1 MAAKKPP
8 MKAGKSKSKG
18 NPFAK
23 KAAPA
28 KKAGGGF
35 VPFGKGKKPPVK
47 AAKSSPPKK
56 KAKKA
61 VPPKGKGK
69 AKAKKAVY

>member
-35 VPFGKGKKPPVK
+35 VPFGKGKPPVK

-69 AKAKKAVY
+69 AKAKKARY